1 MQKHTHTRA
10 AERLRESTTRAAQLC
25 ACGSLAQSPSQPTRE
40 PSSRARRHTRGCVG
54 RPLSHG
60 RNTGATKS
68 MHTGETNFSLDSGPT
83 ALHSPAQ
90 RHRQHDVCENGLS
103 RSALPTNP
111 DTHTHTTAPPVLSA
125 PRASREP
132 PRGHTRAC
140 AHTPRACK
148 IRVPGDDVCSSAC
161 YSPAPLHSM
170 VTQGSASQAFQRSL
184 CSGAAATLSCAIR
197 GYIEVDSSL
206 AVARHGVERR
216 WGGARRGRAR
226 RGGSRGQSSEEE
238 ASAARPRERAR
249 GGGILFE
256 TGLGGQVDVIQGGIS
271 RRRRRER
278 VAVVCGCA
286 CRACRAG
293 QVASERVVR
302 GGADELVRIAG
313 SGHHATAH
321 ARGHVG
327 RRVGRRRRR
336 RGADAR
342 VGTSAVGVD
351 RTDLSSKMIDLAP
364 PPVLAARREGCR
376 RRGSSGGRRGRLR
389 GREGWRRGR

>member
-140 AHTPRACK
+140 AHTPRAC
-148 IRVPGDDVCSSAC
+148 
-161 YSPAPLHSM
+161 
-170 VTQGSASQAFQRSL
+170 
-184 CSGAAATLSCAIR
+184 
-197 GYIEVDSSL
+197 
-206 AVARHGVERR
+206 
-216 WGGARRGRAR
+216 
-226 RGGSRGQSSEEE
+226 
-238 ASAARPRERAR
+238 
-249 GGGILFE
+249 
-256 TGLGGQVDVIQGGIS
+256 
-271 RRRRRER
+271 
-278 VAVVCGCA
+278 
-286 CRACRAG
+286 
-293 QVASERVVR
+293 VR
-302 GGADELVRIAG
+302 YVYPVM
-313 SGHHATAH
+313 TC
-321 ARGHVG
+321 
-327 RRVGRRRRR
+327 
-336 RGADAR
+336 
-342 VGTSAVGVD
+342 
-351 RTDLSSKMIDLAP
+351 AP
-364 PPVLAARREGCR
+364 PPATRPPL
-376 RRGSSGGRRGRLR
+376 STPWLLR
-389 GREGWRRGR
+389 GRRAKHSSGRCAPALLPPSHAPSVGTLKSILLWQ